1 MVALVVACI
10 ALSAEVCMVNAEMCT
25 LKSKNPV
32 STPKRMVIPASKVRV
47 LKSNTPFQTLPHP
60 IICTPTSTLLVL
72 RG

>member
-1 MVALVVACI
+1 MRGMVALVVACI

-47 LKSNTPFQTLPHP
+47 LKSNTPFQTLPP
-60 IICTPTSTLLVL
+60 Y
-72 RG
+72 